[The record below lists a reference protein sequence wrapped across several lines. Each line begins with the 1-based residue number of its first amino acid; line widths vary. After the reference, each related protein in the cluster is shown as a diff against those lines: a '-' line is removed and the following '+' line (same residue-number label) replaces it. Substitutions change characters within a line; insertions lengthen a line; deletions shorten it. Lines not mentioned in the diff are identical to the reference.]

1 MTPKQRLALIVFNE
15 YKCQICRRLGR
26 AASLPPEELEI
37 HRIRAG
43 YEGGTYEDHRNL
55 LVLCKNHHDIL
66 SSALRKS
73 MRITS

>member
-15 YKCQICRRLGR
+15 YKCQICRRLGK
-26 AASLPPEELEI
+26 AVSLPPEELEI

-55 LVLCKNHHDIL
+55 LVLCKNHHEIIN
-66 SSALRKS
+66 SAQRKS
-73 MRITS
+73 IGITS